1 MIKQFVENGRLISL
15 VIALLLVAGL
25 GSLST
30 LPRTEDPRITNRDAT
45 VITTL
50 PGASAERVEALLTD
64 PIENRLR
71 KLPQIQLIRS
81 TSRPENSVISI
92 KLKDSI
98 TDSAIVWSRV
108 RDQLRDVYP
117 ELPSATQP
125 PRLDDDHGYAFSR
138 LIALKWSAPGE
149 PDLATLGRYGKELQN
164 RLRVLAGTDFV
175 EIIGEPD
182 EEILVEVD
190 PRLAGKLQLSTDAIA
205 HSLAAAD
212 AKVAAGQL
220 YNQTN
225 QFQLE
230 LTGALDSVDRIRQV
244 PLLSDQNGFVFRV
257 GDLAEVSQQVK
268 WPPRE
273 IALVD
278 NDAAV
283 VIGVRM
289 LPDLRQDQWSQTVDT
304 ALQDFQSILPG
315 NISMELLFDQNDYTE
330 NRLGELV
337 NNVLIG
343 FVVIASVLLL
353 TLGWR
358 SALIVSVSLP
368 LTVLFTL
375 ICMNYYGLPIHQMS
389 VTGLVVALGIMVDN
403 AIVMTDTI
411 KQHRQQ
417 GASASTAVTKSIQH
431 LWIPLLGSTL
441 TTVLAFMPIVIM
453 PGSAGEFVSGIALSV
468 IFSLI
473 GSYLISHTIVAGLA
487 GRFIPV
493 GGKQTHHWSRNGVE
507 FKGTSVLFS
516 RSLGWVL
523 NTPKLAI
530 VLVFV
535 LPLTGFISAKQLSE
549 QFFPP
554 SDRDMFQIE
563 VYLPIQSSIIETQ
576 RVARQISG
584 ILEQKE
590 GIEHARWFIGNNAPS
605 FYYNMVPRQ
614 QGAQNYAQGMITTAD
629 FATANRL
636 IPQLQQELDDALPG
650 AQVLVRKLEQGPPFN
665 APVELRIF
673 GSNLDT
679 LKQLGDEARR
689 ILLNTD
695 QVVHTRA
702 TLQPGIPKVWLKT
715 NEDASYLSGFTLT
728 EIASQLQSSLN
739 GQIGG
744 SVLEVTESIPVR
756 VRVANDQRQDLQ
768 DLTNLSLTRPGSQSN
783 IPLSA
788 LAETELR
795 PSRGAIPRRN
805 GIRVNVIEG
814 YIRAGVLPAT
824 VLKEFSERLNAEGF
838 TLPPGYRMEIGGES
852 AERNKAVGKLLANVG
867 IIFIL
872 LITVVV
878 LSFNSFRIST
888 LIFLSAFQSVGLGL
902 LSVYLFNYPFGFTV
916 IIGLLGLMGLAI
928 NAAIVILAELKA
940 DADAIRGDKQAII
953 RAVLSCTRHIT
964 STTITTVGGFMPLI
978 LAGGGFWPPFAVAI
992 AGGTVLTTLLSFYFV
1007 PAAFLLMSRHRS
1019 FEQTRSSHMLEAE
1032 EKNA

>member
-1 MIKQFVENGRLISL
+1 MISQILENGRLLSL
-15 VIALLLVAGL
+15 VIVLLLVAGL

-30 LPRTEDPRITNRDAT
+30 LPRTEDPRITKRDAT
-45 VITTL
+45 VITNL

-98 TDSAIVWSRV
+98 TEPDIVWSRV

-117 ELPSATQP
+117 ELPSGSSP
-125 PRLDDDHGYAFSR
+125 PRLDDDHGYAFAH
-138 LIALKWSAPGE
+138 LIALKWNGSGE
-149 PDLATLGRYGKELQN
+149 ADLATLGRYGKELQN
-164 RLRVLAGTDFV
+164 RLRVLSGTDFV

-190 PRLAGKLQLSTDAIA
+190 PGLAGKLQLSADSIA
-205 HSLAAAD
+205 RSLAAAD

-220 YNQTN
+220 YNRQN

-244 PLLSDQNGFVFRV
+244 PLLSDANGFIFRV
-257 GDLAEVSQQVK
+257 DDLAEVRQQVR

-273 IALVD
+273 IALID
-278 NDAAV
+278 NNPAV
-283 VIGVRM
+283 VVGVRM
-289 LPDLRQDQWSQTVDT
+289 LPDLRLDKWSQSV
-304 ALQDFQSILPG
+304 ANELEQFRSLLPG
-315 NISMELLFDQNDYTE
+315 NIAMELLFDQNLYTE
-330 NRLGELV
+330 TRLGELV
-337 NNVLIG
+337 NNILIG
-343 FVVIASVLLL
+343 FLIIVSVLLI

-358 SALIVSVSLP
+358 SALIVSLSLP

-375 ICMNYYGLPIHQMS
+375 TCMNYYGLPIHQMS

-403 AIVMTDTI
+403 AIVMTDSI
-411 KQHRQQ
+411 QQRRQQ
-417 GASASTAVTKSIQH
+417 GIAAATAVIESVQH

-441 TTVLAFMPIVIM
+441 TTILAFMPIVIM
-453 PGSAGEFVSGIALSV
+453 PGPAGEFVSGIALSV

-487 GRFIPV
+487 GRFIPREA
-493 GGKQTHHWSRNGVE
+493 KQAYHWSRHGVE
-507 FKGTSVLFS
+507 FKCVSNLFS
-516 RSLGWVL
+516 RSLSWALNAPKSAIALVL
-523 NTPKLAI
+523 I
-530 VLVFV
+530 
-535 LPLTGFISAKQLSE
+535 LPLSGFIGAKQLTE

-554 SDRDMFQIE
+554 SDRNMFQIE
-563 VYLPIQSSIIETQ
+563 VYLPAQSSIMATQ
-576 RVARQISG
+576 RVARQISA
-584 ILEQKE
+584 ILEQKD

-614 QGAQNYAQGMITTAD
+614 QGAQNYAQGMITTTS
-629 FATANRL
+629 FTTANRL
-636 IPQLQQELDDALPG
+636 MPLLQQELDDSLPG
-650 AQVLVRKLEQGPPFN
+650 AQILVRKLEQGPPFN

-673 GSNLDT
+673 GANLDT

-689 ILLNTD
+689 ILLKTD

-715 NEDASYLSGFTLT
+715 DEDASHLSGFTLT
-728 EIASQLQSSLN
+728 EMAGQLQSSLN
-739 GQIGG
+739 GQLGG

-756 VRVANDQRQDLQ
+756 VRVADDQRQDLQ
-768 DLTNLSLTRPGSQSN
+768 DLTNLSLTRPGSRNN

-805 GIRVNVIEG
+805 GVRVNVIEG

-824 VLKEFSERLNAEGF
+824 VLSNYSKQLEAEGF
-838 TLPPGYRMEIGGES
+838 ILPPGYRMEIGGES

-867 IIFIL
+867 IIFVL

-888 LIFLSAFQSVGLGL
+888 LIFLSAFQSIGLGL
-902 LSVYLFNYPFGFTV
+902 LSVFLFSYPFGFTV
-916 IIGLLGLMGLAI
+916 IIALLGLMGLAI

-940 DADAIRGDKQAII
+940 DPDAIRGDKQAIS

-964 STTITTVGGFMPLI
+964 STTITTVGGFTPLI

-992 AGGTVLTTLLSFYFV
+992 AGGTLLTTLLSFYFV
-1007 PAAFLLMSRHRS
+1007 PAAFLMMSRRKA
-1019 FEQTRSSHMLEAE
+1019 FEQSKGTETAAE
-1032 EKNA
+1032 GKAA